1 MTERNVL
8 ITSLDSMENRSE
20 HRFFYIKEGR
30 KTSYC
35 DAIGVAEAGT
45 KYILSRESIDEII
58 VLGTGATYKEG
69 DELKHMQLRDFDG
82 YGGEDTE
89 ALSEYSF
96 YRYRIAQF
104 LDDLD
109 FEGGDVY
116 GDIDPQHREEL
127 IDIYHRFADS
137 TLKDIQQDENRRER
151 MFHLLTT
158 DRNRFEKLLS
168 MLPEETQEE
177 DLKWLHW
184 YLFDRLDSDFKLR
197 ELDENDDIEIC
208 FVPTTKRR
216 VGKIPIENIRE
227 IMEAVYHSGA
237 DRINLYM
244 DMQGIGSNAGNLLI
258 QILSMLSDFDESRL
272 EIREIITTQYDPG
285 SFASP
290 IDNNGLHAYNLR
302 HLVAGMSAFIQFGKV
317 DTLKE
322 YWESQHI
329 RDQHIEKLLYG
340 MKCVDDGI
348 SLCQIGDLEYG
359 IKVLKKVFDET
370 SKEDLNELE
379 NLVFV
384 MIEEVIRADYGEL
397 LADSNWIDSL
407 ALIKWAYRKH
417 FYQQVLTIIESR
429 IPSDLVFKGILYYA
443 DDEESK
449 AAAMEEFCRLYY
461 ASPGNMRYSFDDLDH
476 YFIKYYGRDK
486 VNHRQSAEQRN
497 NEYAALRAECVT
509 HGHEGMIR
517 EKSRLAGKPEL
528 LREVLEAYYAIA
540 PLRNM
545 INHAMSRRRDLDL
558 DNINVDEENERLAML
573 NNAITRFINAYEAA
587 LEAREPGEKPVR
599 IRSGEFRDYT
609 KANMPERRDDNRSGR
624 GFRDRAENRL
634 ERRNDNSPENGQDNA
649 ADNGSGTGSDNA
661 DNN

>member
-258 QILSMLSDFDESRL
+258 QILSMLSDFDDSRL

-461 ASPGNMRYSFDDLDH
+461 ASPGKMRYSFDDLDH

-509 HGHEGMIR
+509 QGHEGMIR

-609 KANMPERRDDNRSGR
+609 KANMPERRDDN
-624 GFRDRAENRL
+624 
-634 ERRNDNSPENGQDNA
+634 SPENGQDNA

>member
-258 QILSMLSDFDESRL
+258 QILSMLSDFDDSRL

-461 ASPGNMRYSFDDLDH
+461 ASPGKMRYSFDDLDH
-476 YFIKYYGRDK
+476 YFIKYYGRNK

-509 HGHEGMIR
+509 QGHEGMIR

-649 ADNGSGTGSDNA
+649 ADNGTGTGSDNA

>member
-461 ASPGNMRYSFDDLDH
+461 ASPGKMRYSFDDLDH

-509 HGHEGMIR
+509 QGHEGMIR

-609 KANMPERRDDNRSGR
+609 KANMPERRDDDRSGR

-649 ADNGSGTGSDNA
+649 ADNGTGTGSDNS

>member
-1 MTERNVL
+1 
-8 ITSLDSMENRSE
+8 
-20 HRFFYIKEGR
+20 
-30 KTSYC
+30 
-35 DAIGVAEAGT
+35 
-45 KYILSRESIDEII
+45 
-58 VLGTGATYKEG
+58 
-69 DELKHMQLRDFDG
+69 
-82 YGGEDTE
+82 
-89 ALSEYSF
+89 
-96 YRYRIAQF
+96 
-104 LDDLD
+104 
-109 FEGGDVY
+109 
-116 GDIDPQHREEL
+116 
-127 IDIYHRFADS
+127 
-137 TLKDIQQDENRRER
+137 

-258 QILSMLSDFDESRL
+258 QILSMLSDFDDSRL

-302 HLVAGMSAFIQFGKV
+302 HLVAGMSSFIQFGKV

-461 ASPGNMRYSFDDLDH
+461 ASPGKMRYSFDDLDH
-476 YFIKYYGRDK
+476 YFIKYYSRDK

-509 HGHEGMIR
+509 QGHEGMIR

-609 KANMPERRDDNRSGR
+609 KANMPERRDDN
-624 GFRDRAENRL
+624 
-634 ERRNDNSPENGQDNA
+634 SPENGQDNA

>member
-116 GDIDPQHREEL
+116 GDIDSQHREEL

-258 QILSMLSDFDESRL
+258 QILSMLSDFDDSRL

-461 ASPGNMRYSFDDLDH
+461 ASPGKMRYSFDDLDH

-509 HGHEGMIR
+509 QGHEGMIR

>member
-258 QILSMLSDFDESRL
+258 QILSMLSDFDDSRL

-461 ASPGNMRYSFDDLDH
+461 ASPGKMRYSFDDLDH

-497 NEYAALRAECVT
+497 NEYAALRVECVT
-509 HGHEGMIR
+509 QGHDGMIR

>member
-1 MTERNVL
+1 MTERNIL
-8 ITSLDSMENRSE
+8 ITSLDSMENRTE

-30 KTSYC
+30 KTLYC

-69 DELKHMQLRDFDG
+69 DELRHMQLRDFDG
-82 YGGEDTE
+82 YGGADTDT
-89 ALSEYSF
+89 LSEYSF

-109 FEGGDVY
+109 FEGGDVF
-116 GDIDPQHREEL
+116 GDIDPQHRDEL
-127 IDIYHRFADS
+127 IDIYNRFADS
-137 TLKDIQQDENRRER
+137 TLGDIQQGENRRER

-168 MLPEETQEE
+168 MLPEESQEA
-177 DLKWLHW
+177 DLEWLHW
-184 YLFDRLDSDFKLR
+184 YLFDRLDDEFKLR
-197 ELDENDDIEIC
+197 EIDVNDDIEIC
-208 FVPTTKRR
+208 FVPTTKKR
-216 VGKIPIENIRE
+216 VGRLPVENIRE

-258 QILSMLSDFDESRL
+258 QILSMMSDFDDSRI

-290 IDNNGLHAYNLR
+290 IENNGLHAYNLR

-317 DTLKE
+317 DILRE
-322 YWESQHI
+322 YWESQHV
-329 RDQHIEKLLYG
+329 RDKHIEMLLYG

-359 IKVLKKVFDET
+359 IKILKKVFDET
-370 SKEDLNELE
+370 PKEDLQELGD
-379 NLVFV
+379 LVFV
-384 MIEEVIRADYGEL
+384 MLEEVIRADYGEL
-397 LADSNWIDSL
+397 LADGNWIDSL

-449 AAAMEEFCRLYY
+449 TAAMEEFCRMYY
-461 ASPGNMRYSFDDLDH
+461 ATPGKMRYSLDDLDH
-476 YFIKYYGRDK
+476 YFIKYYGRDY
-486 VNHRQSAEQRN
+486 VNPRQSPEQRAVD
-497 NEYAALRAECVT
+497 YAALRVECVT
-509 HGHEGMIR
+509 QGHEGLMSG
-517 EKSRLAGKPEL
+517 KSRLAGKPEI

-540 PLRNM
+540 PLRNL
-545 INHAMSRRRDLDL
+545 INHAQSHRRDLDL
-558 DNINVDEENERLAML
+558 ENINVEEENERLAML
-573 NNAITRFINAYEAA
+573 NKAITRFISAYEAA

-599 IRSGEFRDYT
+599 IRSVEFRDYT
-609 KANMPERRDDNRSGR
+609 RANRP
-624 GFRDRAENRL
+624 
-634 ERRNDNSPENGQDNA
+634 ERRNDTR
-649 ADNGSGTGSDNA
+649 SGNGSDNT
-661 DNN
+661 DNQ

>member
-20 HRFFYIKEGR
+20 HRFFYIKDGR

-258 QILSMLSDFDESRL
+258 QILSMLSDFDDSRL

-302 HLVAGMSAFIQFGKV
+302 HLVAGMSSFIQFGKV

-461 ASPGNMRYSFDDLDH
+461 ASPGKMRYSFDDLDH

-509 HGHEGMIR
+509 QGHEGMIR

>member
-258 QILSMLSDFDESRL
+258 QILSMLSDFDDSRL

-461 ASPGNMRYSFDDLDH
+461 ASPGKMRYSFDDLDH

-509 HGHEGMIR
+509 QGHEGMIR

-609 KANMPERRDDNRSGR
+609 KANMPERRDDDRSGR

-649 ADNGSGTGSDNA
+649 ADNGTGTGSDNA

>member
-461 ASPGNMRYSFDDLDH
+461 ASPGKMRYSFDDLDH

-509 HGHEGMIR
+509 QGHEGMIR

>member
-258 QILSMLSDFDESRL
+258 QILSMLSDFDDSRL

-302 HLVAGMSAFIQFGKV
+302 HLVAGMSSFIQFGKV

-461 ASPGNMRYSFDDLDH
+461 ASPGKMRYSFDDLDH

-509 HGHEGMIR
+509 QGHEGMIR

-609 KANMPERRDDNRSGR
+609 KANMPERRDDN
-624 GFRDRAENRL
+624 
-634 ERRNDNSPENGQDNA
+634 SPENGQDNA

>member
-258 QILSMLSDFDESRL
+258 QILSMLSDFDDSRL

-302 HLVAGMSAFIQFGKV
+302 HLVAGMSSFIQFGKV

-461 ASPGNMRYSFDDLDH
+461 ASPGKMRYSFDDLDH

-509 HGHEGMIR
+509 QGHEDMIR

-558 DNINVDEENERLAML
+558 DNINVD
-573 NNAITRFINAYEAA
+573 
-587 LEAREPGEKPVR
+587 
-599 IRSGEFRDYT
+599 
-609 KANMPERRDDNRSGR
+609 
-624 GFRDRAENRL
+624 GFRHIFQTIETLIAGDRQEV
-634 ERRNDNSPENGQDNA
+634 
-649 ADNGSGTGSDNA
+649 
-661 DNN
+661 